1 MFDIELKHVLPVFYK
16 ANASYLSIEFANP
29 RHAHEYATLKSIGF
43 PKDRILIPGTIE
55 TTSNF
60 VEHPEL
66 VARRI
71 AEAVDAVGDRER
83 VIASTDCGF
92 GTFAGREWVL
102 APIAWKKLE
111 SLRQGADIA
120 SAKLWGKKVA

>member
-1 MFDIELKHVLPVFYK
+1 MPTNI
-16 ANASYLSIEFANP
+16 
-29 RHAHEYATLKSIGF
+29 ATLKKHPL
-43 PKDRILIPGTIE
+43 PKDMLLIPGVIE

-71 AEAVDAVGDRER
+71 EEAVATVGDRER

-92 GTFAGREWVL
+92 GTFAGSGMGDRAGGVAE
-102 APIAWKKLE
+102 ARGIARRGRHRL
-111 SLRQGADIA
+111 GAA
-120 SAKLWGKKVA
+120 VGKKSDLAAAFAAVGSSRGRGV